1 MSIKT
6 RLKRIELKSGCGQP
20 TVTWFRTYY
29 RDQNGAD
36 YEANS
41 TAVLQQGATYL
52 GTDAMADGENFEAF
66 KARVRQRCFEVTGQ

>member
-6 RLKRIELKSGCGQP
+6 RLKRIELKSDCDQP
-20 TVTWFRTYY
+20 TIIWFRNFYL
-29 RDQNGAD
+29 DQSGAD
-36 YEANS
+36 DEANS